1 MATVLVEGEIGGRGF
16 TVKRVAGEK
25 KFIIEGS
32 SDMSPGELEK
42 IRLAAWSMSLRCG
55 QPNSSELSEEESA
68 GRSQYRAG
76 RLGLRKIPGHRYPGR
91 REGCYIERSD
101 KSDPTAALL
110 GEKALQSVG
119 RPINSEWL
127 DFDGLSRYMD
137 RPPETE
143 EVKLTD
149 WGLSVT
155 RYTDGRAAASISRPK
170 RRRQIGDRSPKL
182 SSNALLLMSELMQEN
197 SGPMLIENLCQAFTE
212 RFVDASDEEKER
224 LQGTIEVVVRDAIT
238 NLRAKLIE
246 AGLLKKLETTFV
258 YDLETGKRYK
268 AYRLLGVLSSNNR
281 DSANNQ
287 DNLLVN

>member
-1 MATVLVEGEIGGRGF
+1 MATVFVVDERLFVKDGEG
-16 TVKRVAGEK
+16 
-25 KFIIEGS
+25 
-32 SDMSPGELEK
+32 MSQERRERLK
-42 IRLAAWSMSLRCG
+42 LAAWSILVNRR
-55 QPNSSELSEEESA
+55 QPDDLESVGEEPESNRPVRLEPLPRH
-68 GRSQYRAG
+68 GCPDREENTCRLERAAN
-76 RLGLRKIPGHRYPGR
+76 
-91 REGCYIERSD
+91 
-101 KSDPTAALL
+101 SDPTAAL
-110 GEKALQSVG
+110 GERALQPVLSGCPV
-119 RPINSEWL
+119 NSEIL
-127 DFDGLSRYMD
+127 DFDSLLRYMD

-170 RRRQIGDRSPKL
+170 WKKRVRYESPKL
-182 SSNALLLMSELMQEN
+182 SSNALLLMPELMQEN
-197 SGPMLIENLCQAFTE
+197 SGPMLIENLRQAFTE

-268 AYRLLGVLSSNNR
+268 AYRLLGVLNSDNR
-281 DSANNQ
+281 EPANNQ

>member
-25 KFIIEGS
+25 RFIIEDSG
-32 SDMSPGELEK
+32 DMSPEELKK
-42 IRLAAWSMSLRCG
+42 IKLAAWSMSLRRG
-55 QPNSSELSEEESA
+55 QSNSSELSEEKPA
-68 GRSQYRAG
+68 GGSQYRSG

-119 RPINSEWL
+119 CPINSEWL

-137 RPPETE
+137 RPSETE
-143 EVKLTD
+143 EARLTD

-155 RYTDGRAAASISRPK
+155 RYTDGRAAVSISRPK
-170 RRRQIGDRSPKL
+170 WKKRVRYESPKL
-182 SSNALLLMSELMQEN
+182 SSNVFLLMSELMQEN
-197 SGPMLIENLCQAFTE
+197 SGPMLIEDLCQAFTE

-246 AGLLKKLETTFV
+246 AGLLKNLETTFV

-268 AYRLLGVLSSNNR
+268 AYRLLGVLSSDNR
-281 DSANNQ
+281 DSANK
-287 DNLLVN
+287 

>member
-1 MATVLVEGEIGGRGF
+1 MATVFVVGERLF
-16 TVKRVAGEK
+16 VKDGEK
-25 KFIIEGS
+25 
-32 SDMSPGELEK
+32 MSQKRREELK
-42 IRLAAWSMSLRCG
+42 LAAWSILVNRR
-55 QPNSSELSEEESA
+55 QPDDLESVGEEPESNRPVRFEPLPRH
-68 GRSQYRAG
+68 GFSDREEDVCRLERAAN
-76 RLGLRKIPGHRYPGR
+76 
-91 REGCYIERSD
+91 
-101 KSDPTAALL
+101 SDPTAAL
-110 GEKALQSVG
+110 GERALQPVLSGCPV
-119 RPINSEWL
+119 NSEIL
-127 DFDGLSRYMD
+127 DFDSLSRYMD

-170 RRRQIGDRSPKL
+170 WKKRVRYESPKL
-182 SSNALLLMSELMQEN
+182 SSNVFLLMPELMQEN
-197 SGPMLIENLCQAFTE
+197 SGPMLIENLRQAFTE

-246 AGLLKKLETTFV
+246 AGLLKNLETTFV

-268 AYRLLGVLSSNNR
+268 AYRLLGVLNSDNR
-281 DSANNQ
+281 EPANNQ

>member
-1 MATVLVEGEIGGRGF
+1 MATVFVVDERLFVKDGEG
-16 TVKRVAGEK
+16 
-25 KFIIEGS
+25 
-32 SDMSPGELEK
+32 MSQERRERLK
-42 IRLAAWSMSLRCG
+42 LAAWSILVNRR
-55 QPNSSELSEEESA
+55 QPDDLESVGEEPESNRPVRLEPLPRH
-68 GRSQYRAG
+68 GCPDREENTCRLERAAN
-76 RLGLRKIPGHRYPGR
+76 
-91 REGCYIERSD
+91 
-101 KSDPTAALL
+101 SDPTAAL
-110 GEKALQSVG
+110 GERALQPVLSGCPV
-119 RPINSEWL
+119 NSEIL
-127 DFDGLSRYMD
+127 DFDSLSRYMD

-170 RRRQIGDRSPKL
+170 WRRQIGDRSPKL
-182 SSNALLLMSELMQEN
+182 SSNALLLMPELMQEN
-197 SGPMLIENLCQAFTE
+197 SGPMLIENLCQALTE
-212 RFVDASDEEKER
+212 RFVDARHEQQER

-268 AYRLLGVLSSNNR
+268 AYRLLGVLSSDNR
-281 DSANNQ
+281 DSVNDQ

>member
-1 MATVLVEGEIGGRGF
+1 MATVFVVGERLFVKDGEG
-16 TVKRVAGEK
+16 
-25 KFIIEGS
+25 
-32 SDMSPGELEK
+32 MSQERRERLK
-42 IRLAAWSMSLRCG
+42 LAAWSILVNRR
-55 QPNSSELSEEESA
+55 QPDDLESVGEEPESNRPVRLEPLPRH
-68 GRSQYRAG
+68 GCPDREENTCRLERAAN
-76 RLGLRKIPGHRYPGR
+76 
-91 REGCYIERSD
+91 
-101 KSDPTAALL
+101 SDPTAAL
-110 GEKALQSVG
+110 GERALQPVLSGCPV
-119 RPINSEWL
+119 NSEIL
-127 DFDGLSRYMD
+127 DFDSLSRYMD

-170 RRRQIGDRSPKL
+170 WRRQIGDRSPKL
-182 SSNALLLMSELMQEN
+182 SSNALLLMPELMQEN
-197 SGPMLIENLCQAFTE
+197 SGPMLIENLRQAFTE

-268 AYRLLGVLSSNNR
+268 AYRLLGVLNSDNR
-281 DSANNQ
+281 EPANNQ

>member
-1 MATVLVEGEIGGRGF
+1 MATVF
-16 TVKRVAGEK
+16 VAGERLFVK
-25 KFIIEGS
+25 DGEK
-32 SDMSPGELEK
+32 MSQKRREELK
-42 IRLAAWSMSLRCG
+42 LAAWSILVNRR
-55 QPNSSELSEEESA
+55 QPDDLESVGEEPESN
-68 GRSQYRAG
+68 RSVRLEPLPRHGCPDREENTCRLERAAN
-76 RLGLRKIPGHRYPGR
+76 
-91 REGCYIERSD
+91 
-101 KSDPTAALL
+101 SDPTAAL
-110 GEKALQSVG
+110 GERALQPVLSGCPV
-119 RPINSEWL
+119 NSEIL
-127 DFDGLSRYMD
+127 DFDSLSRYMD

-170 RRRQIGDRSPKL
+170 WKKRVRYESPKL
-182 SSNALLLMSELMQEN
+182 SSNVFLLMPELMQEN
-197 SGPMLIENLCQAFTE
+197 SGPMLVENLCQAFTE

-246 AGLLKKLETTFV
+246 AGLLKNLETTFV

-268 AYRLLGVLSSNNR
+268 AYRLLGVLNSDNR
-281 DSANNQ
+281 EPANNQ

>member
-25 KFIIEGS
+25 RFIIEDSG
-32 SDMSPGELEK
+32 DMSPEELKK
-42 IRLAAWSMSLRCG
+42 IKLAAWSMSLRRG
-55 QPNSSELSEEESA
+55 QSNSSELSEEKPA
-68 GRSQYRAG
+68 GGSQYRSG

-119 RPINSEWL
+119 CPINSEWL

-137 RPPETE
+137 RPSETE

-149 WGLSVT
+149 WGLFVT
-155 RYTDGRAAASISRPK
+155 RHLDGRAMMSIPRPK
-170 RRRQIGDRSPKL
+170 WRGSIRDRSPKL
-182 SSNALLLMSELMQEN
+182 SSNALLLMQEN
-197 SGPMLIENLCQAFTE
+197 PYPMSIEDLCQAFME
-212 RFVDASDEEKER
+212 RFVKASDAEKER
-224 LQGTIEVVVRDAIT
+224 LWGTVETVVKEAIT
-238 NLRAKLIE
+238 NLTAKLKE
-246 AGLLKKLETTFV
+246 AGLLKNLERTV
-258 YDLETGKRYK
+258 IRDPETRGEYST
-268 AYRLLGVLSSNNR
+268 YRLLGVLNSDNR
-281 DSANNQ
+281 EPANNQ